1 MRPER
6 QLKKHITK
14 YDEQNLAQKV
24 SPSSYRLPDTTSF
37 FTLNYHPTKNSHFTI
52 HSKKQRKDNQTKF
65 MMLNDKNY
73 HYRNFLHKT
82 TTNVLEQRIQ
92 QL

>member
-6 QLKKHITK
+6 QLKKHIIK
-14 YDEQNLAQKV
+14 YDEENLAQL
-24 SPSSYRLPDTTSF
+24 RLPDTDFIFHSK
-37 FTLNYHPTKNSHFTI
+37 LPPNKNSHFTI